1 MTQPTPNNEHRAR
14 NLSIHPSTR
23 LAARIAAASENTTL
37 RRSAGEHLA
46 QLLNEHVAIEPTEAP
61 DTGRVS
67 IVAALPETTWAEL
80 NDLRTRMDLTWD
92 QMLRA
97 ALELGGTK

>member
-1 MTQPTPNNEHRAR
+1 MTQPASDNEYRTR

-46 QLLNEHVAIEPTEAP
+46 QLLNEHTAIEPTEAP
-61 DTGRVS
+61 DTGRVM
-67 IVAALPETTWAEL
+67 IVATLPETTWAQL
-80 NDLRTRMDLTWD
+80 NDLRTSKGLTWD

-97 ALELGGTK
+97 ALELGGAK

>member
-1 MTQPTPNNEHRAR
+1 MTQPTSNNEYRAR

-46 QLLNEHVAIEPTEAP
+46 QLLNEQVVIEPTEAP
-61 DTGRVS
+61 DTGRVL
-67 IVAALPETTWAEL
+67 IVATLPDATWAQL
-80 NDLRTRMDLTWD
+80 NDLRTSKELTWD

-97 ALELGGTK
+97 ALELGDAK